1 MKLII
6 PMAGQGKRLRPQS
19 NVTPKPL
26 LTVRGKS
33 MVERIVAG
41 FASALERRVT
51 DSVFIL
57 SPSFGKDITEKL
69 TDIATRYNVTPH
81 FVVQHDPLG
90 TAHAVAVA
98 DEHLIGEGIVV
109 YADTVF
115 EMDPVVGLELSDV
128 VAWVK
133 EVDDPRRFGV
143 AVRQEDRIVAFVE
156 KPQEPIS
163 NEALIGI
170 YYVRDLA
177 KLKSFI
183 QVLFDQKICG
193 KGGEYYLT
201 DAFDLMLKDGLV
213 FRTAGVRSWL
223 DCGTL
228 KAFQDTVK
236 YLLMHEPQDVRRV
249 GTSGSVLVE
258 PVYLAE
264 GAEVTGSVIGPNVCI
279 ESGARVDHSVI
290 RNSIIFEGAYVSNA
304 VLDNSLIGSNST
316 IVHPPMVFNVGDFS
330 DVL

>member
-1 MKLII
+1 VKLII
-6 PMAGQGKRLRPQS
+6 PMAGRGKRLRPQS

-33 MVERIVAG
+33 MVERIIAG
-41 FASALERRVT
+41 FAATLERRIT

-57 SPSFGKDITEKL
+57 SPTFGKDITLQL
-69 TDIATRYNVTPH
+69 TDIAARFKVKPH
-81 FVVQHDPLG
+81 FVIQQDPLG
-90 TAHAVAVA
+90 TAHAVAQA
-98 DEHLIGEGIVV
+98 DKHLSGEGVVV

-177 KLKSFI
+177 QLKSAI
-183 QVLFDQKICG
+183 QVLFDQSICG

-201 DAFDLMLKDGLV
+201 DAFDLMLKDGLI

-228 KAFQDTVK
+228 EAFQDTVR

-258 PVYLAE
+258 PVYLDESAV
-264 GAEVTGSVIGPNVCI
+264 VTGSVIGPYVCI
-279 ESGARVDHSVI
+279 EAGARINHSVI
-290 RNSIIFEGAYVSNA
+290 RNSIIFEGARVSNA
-304 VLDNSLIGSNST
+304 VLDNSLIGSHST
-316 IVHPPMVFNVGDFS
+316 VVHPAMAFNVGDFS
-330 DVL
+330 DVH

>member
-1 MKLII
+1 
-6 PMAGQGKRLRPQS
+6 MAGRGKRLRPQS
-19 NVTPKPL
+19 NITPKPL

-41 FASALERRVT
+41 FAYALERPVT
-51 DSVFIL
+51 ESVFIL
-57 SPSFGKDITEKL
+57 SPSFGRDITDKL
-69 TDIATRYNVTPH
+69 SDIAVRYHVKPH
-81 FVVQHDPLG
+81 FVIQKDPLG

-98 DEHLIGEGIVV
+98 NEHLSGEGIVV

-115 EMDPVVGLELSDV
+115 EMDPVIGLERSDV

-143 AVRQEDRIVAFVE
+143 AVRKGDRVVSFVE

-177 KLKSFI
+177 MLKNYI
-183 QVLFDQKICG
+183 QILFDRRICG
-193 KGGEYYLT
+193 TGGEYYLT

-228 KAFQDTVK
+228 KAFQDTVR
-236 YLLMHEPQDVRRV
+236 YLLINEPQDVRRI

-258 PVYLAE
+258 PVYIAD
-264 GAEVTGSVIGPNVCI
+264 GAEITGSVIGPNVCI
-279 ESGARVDHSVI
+279 EAGARIVHSVI
-290 RNSIIFEGAYVSNA
+290 SNSIVFEGAQISNA
-304 VLDNSLIGSNST
+304 VLDNSLIGADTT
-316 IVHPPMVFNVGDFS
+316 ITPARMVFNVGDFS
-330 DVL
+330 HIH

>member
-1 MKLII
+1 
-6 PMAGQGKRLRPQS
+6 MAGRGKRLRPQS

-41 FASALERRVT
+41 FASSLERPLT
-51 DSVFIL
+51 DTVFIL
-57 SPSFGKDITEKL
+57 SPTFGRDVTDKL
-69 TDIATRYNVTPH
+69 ADIADKYNVTAH
-81 FVVQHDPLG
+81 MVVQEEPLG

-98 DEHLIGEGIVV
+98 DDFLSGEGIVV

-115 EMDPVVGLELSDV
+115 EMDPVVDLEQSDV

-133 EVDDPRRFGV
+133 EVDDPSRFGV
-143 AVRQEDRIVAFVE
+143 AVRESDRIVAFVE

-170 YYVRDLA
+170 YYIRDLA

-183 QVLFDQKICG
+183 QILFDKEICG

-201 DAFDLMLKDGLV
+201 DAFDLMLKEGLE

-223 DCGTL
+223 DCGTI
-228 KAFQDTVK
+228 KAFQETVK
-236 YLLMHEPQDVRRV
+236 YLVMHEPQDVRRI

-258 PVYLAE
+258 PVYIAE
-264 GAEVTGSVIGPNVCI
+264 GAEIVGSVIGPNVCI
-279 ESGARVDHSVI
+279 EAGARVAHSVI
-290 RNSIIFEGAYVSNA
+290 SNSIVFEFAHVSHA
-304 VLDNSLIGSNST
+304 VLDNSLIGANST
-316 IVHPPMVFNVGDFS
+316 IIPPPMVFNTGDFS
-330 DVL
+330 HIH